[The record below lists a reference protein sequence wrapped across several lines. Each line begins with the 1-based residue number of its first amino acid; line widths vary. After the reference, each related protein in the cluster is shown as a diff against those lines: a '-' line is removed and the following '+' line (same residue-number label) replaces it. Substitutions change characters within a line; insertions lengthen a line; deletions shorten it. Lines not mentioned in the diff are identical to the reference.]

1 MLYTCRALILR
12 LDSMKLNAKINEIE
26 LFLGKILKEP
36 SFKNDISL
44 FTGIGGAP
52 IFFFLLYKYKNDEYY
67 LNKIDEFIE
76 YFFEYLDNNEN
87 QFGLTYCDGL
97 CGIGQMLNFLH
108 KKKVLQSDPTEAL
121 EAIDDILYSN
131 IDYFLSIVE
140 GLPHEKKVEQIDFLH
155 GASGIA
161 YYLLSRPKNENE
173 AKLLRLFDK
182 FAEIIEEGCNLAS
195 SVKHEVEIN
204 DTFHKTNLGLAH
216 GNISYILILSEFLKI
231 YPQKEHIKNVIKI
244 AAYTVLSFKNDD
256 EKSNYKFPGIAINKI
271 SAVYDNIHL
280 GWCYG
285 DQTVSF
291 GLYKAGVAI
300 EDNYLIEEAQKIAYS
315 TLTRQQL
322 STAHVF
328 DSEFCHGASS
338 VAYFHRKWYTI
349 TKNETFLSAYNHF
362 LGETLKLCNFD
373 GGIAGFKKYDGPNKY
388 KNAIGMLD
396 GLIGVGIF
404 LLDAQ
409 LNNEEPDW
417 ESFFLLN

>member
-1 MLYTCRALILR
+1 
-12 LDSMKLNAKINEIE
+12 MKLNAKINEIE
-26 LFLGKILKEP
+26 VFLEKILKEP

-52 IFFFLLYKYKNDEYY
+52 IFFFLLYKYKNDESY

-76 YFFEYLDNNEN
+76 YFFEYLNNNEN
-87 QFGLTYCDGL
+87 QIGLTYCDGL
-97 CGIGQMLNFLH
+97 CGLGQMLNFLH
-108 KKKVLQSDPTEAL
+108 KKNALQSDPTEAL
-121 EAIDDILYSN
+121 EAIDDILYNN
-131 IDYFLSIVE
+131 IELFLSIVDE
-140 GLPHEKKVEQIDFLH
+140 LPHEKKAEQIDFLH
-155 GASGIA
+155 GVFGIA
-161 YYLLSRPKNENE
+161 YYLLSRPKNDNE
-173 AKLLRLFDK
+173 FKLIRLFDK
-182 FAEIIEEGCNLAS
+182 LAEIVKDGCKLAS
-195 SVKHEVEIN
+195 CVKDEVEIN
-204 DTFHKTNLGLAH
+204 DSIHKTNLGLAH

-231 YPQKEHIKNVIKI
+231 YPEKENIKDTIKHS
-244 AAYTVLSFKNDD
+244 AYTVFSFKNDD
-256 EKSNYKFPGIAINKI
+256 ENSNYKFPGIAINKI
-271 SAVYDNIHL
+271 SAIYDNIHL

-300 EDNYLIEEAQKIAYS
+300 NDSFLIEEAQKIAHT
-315 TLTRQQL
+315 TLNRQEL

-349 TKNETFLSAYNHF
+349 TKNESFLSAYNHF
-362 LGETLKLCNFD
+362 LEEALKLCSFD

-388 KNAIGMLD
+388 RNAIGMLD

>member
-1 MLYTCRALILR
+1 MLYTRRALILR
-12 LDSMKLNAKINEIE
+12 LYSMKLNAKINEIE
-26 LFLGKILKEP
+26 SFLEKILEEP

-76 YFFEYLDNNEN
+76 YFFEYLNNSEN
-87 QFGLTYCDGL
+87 QIGLTYCDGL

-108 KKKVLQSDPTEAL
+108 NRKVLQSDPAEAL
-121 EAIDDILYSN
+121 EAIDDILYNN
-131 IDYFLSIVE
+131 IDYFLSVVE
-140 GLPHEKKVEQIDFLH
+140 ELPHEQKIEQIDFLH
-155 GASGIA
+155 GAFGIA
-161 YYLLSRPKNENE
+161 YYLLSRPKNDNE
-173 AKLLRLFDK
+173 YKLLRLFDK
-182 FAEIIEEGCNLAS
+182 LAEIVEDGCKLAS

-204 DTFHKTNLGLAH
+204 DSLHKTNLGLAH

-231 YPQKEHIKNVIKI
+231 YPEKAHIKNTIKLS
-244 AAYTVLSFKNDD
+244 AYTVLSFKNQN
-256 EKSNYKFPGIAINKI
+256 ENSNYNFPGIAINRI
-271 SAVYDNIHL
+271 TAIYDNIHL

-291 GLYKAGVAI
+291 GLYQAGIAI
-300 EDNYLIEEAQKIAYS
+300 NDNFLIEEAQKIALK
-315 TLTRQQL
+315 TLNRQQL
-322 STAHVF
+322 SAAHVF

-338 VAYFHRKWYTI
+338 VAYFHWKWYKI
-349 TKNETFLSAYNHF
+349 TKNESFLSAYHHF
-362 LGETLKLCNFD
+362 LEQALKLCDFEE
-373 GGIAGFKKYDGPNKY
+373 GIAGFKKYEGPNKY
-388 KNAIGMLD
+388 RNAIGMLD

-409 LNNEEPDW
+409 LNNKESGW